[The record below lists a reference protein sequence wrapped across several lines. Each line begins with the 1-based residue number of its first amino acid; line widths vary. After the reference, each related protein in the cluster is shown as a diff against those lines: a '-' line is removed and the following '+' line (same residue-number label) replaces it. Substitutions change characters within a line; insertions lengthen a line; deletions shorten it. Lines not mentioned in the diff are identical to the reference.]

1 VESEKSLTT
10 VFLVEVL
17 RWLEGNAFGK
27 VAQWKRALPEGKE
40 AVHHMILAVTVTTA
54 LTTARN
60 DVKRI

>member
-1 VESEKSLTT
+1 MESEKSLTT

-40 AVHHMILAVTVTTA
+40 AVHHMRKRRRMLNTPTA
-54 LTTARN
+54 LFRGAGTA
-60 DVKRI
+60 